1 MHFNFSR
8 WKILKVIRFYDL
20 KCVCIFLYS
29 ERTTAP
35 TDMQVVPKEP
45 AWAQEHAGAIRNPE
59 FRIRAEL
66 EPENRFSRFAL
77 LWPNQDTYI
86 HLQGTCGSG
95 LT

>member
-20 KCVCIFLYS
+20 KFVCIFLNS

-35 TDMQVVPKEP
+35 TDMKVVPKEP
-45 AWAQEHAGAIRNPE
+45 AWAQDHAGAIRNPE
-59 FRIRAEL
+59 FRIRTEL

-77 LWPNQDTYI
+77 LWLSRKAFQSSCFACRTI
-86 HLQGTCGSG
+86 
-95 LT
+95 